1 VPAGRATSRGSKPS
15 VGGPPKGRPGE
26 VRLPATVATLVAIAL
41 YVTLPNQLLG
51 PARFVVAGLLVLLLA
66 PLVAA
71 NPRRMTRDD
80 RRLRVLSLAFAVLVL
95 LANTAAFVTL
105 VHALVS
111 GHAHSGTTLLVA
123 ALQVWLVN
131 VIAFGLLYWELD
143 RGGPV
148 TRSTADRDKLPAA
161 DWRFSQDEDDDASDE
176 VARGGSKTSDW
187 RPQFVDYL
195 YVSTTNSTAF
205 SPTDTM
211 PLSPRAKLLM
221 SVESIEAL
229 LVSILVIARGVSLLH

>member
-1 VPAGRATSRGSKPS
+1 MPARAKTG

-41 YVTLPNQLLG
+41 YATLPNQMLG
-51 PARFVVAGLLVLLLA
+51 DARFVVAGLLVVLLI

-71 NPRRMTRDD
+71 DPHRMTRQDQWL
-80 RRLRVLSLAFAVLVL
+80 RRLSLAFAVLVL

-105 VHALVS
+105 VHAIVS
-111 GHAHSGTTLLVA
+111 GHAKSGTTLLLA

-131 VIAFGLLYWELD
+131 IIGFGLLYWELD

-148 TRSTADRDKLPAA
+148 VRSTKNRGELPEA

-176 VARGGSKTSDW
+176 VARGASKRSDW
-187 RPQFVDYL
+187 RPRFVDYL
-195 YVSTTNSTAF
+195 YMSTTNSTAF

-211 PLSPRAKLLM
+211 PLSPRAKMLM
-221 SVESIEAL
+221 SIESIEAL
-229 LVSILVIARGVSLLH
+229 LVSVLVIARGVSLLH

>member
-1 VPAGRATSRGSKPS
+1 MPARAKTA

-26 VRLPATVATLVAIAL
+26 VRLPATVATVAAIAL
-41 YVTLPNQLLG
+41 YVTLPNEMLG
-51 PARFVVAGLLVLLLA
+51 VARFFVAGLLTVLLVT
-66 PLVAA
+66 LVIAD
-71 NPRRMTRDD
+71 PKRMTRQDRWF
-80 RRLRVLSLAFAVLVL
+80 RRLSLSFAVLVL

-111 GHAHSGTTLLVA
+111 GHAKSGTTLLLA

-131 VIAFGLLYWELD
+131 IIGFGLLYWELD

-148 TRSTADRDKLPAA
+148 VRSTKNRDELPDA

-176 VARGGSKTSDW
+176 VARGASKRADW
-187 RPQFVDYL
+187 RPRFVDYL
-195 YVSTTNSTAF
+195 YMSTTNSTAF

-211 PLSPRAKLLM
+211 PLSPRAKMLM
-221 SVESIEAL
+221 GIESIEAL
-229 LVSILVIARGVSLLH
+229 LVSVLVIARGVSLLH

>member
-1 VPAGRATSRGSKPS
+1 MNARAASRAPKTAA
-15 VGGPPKGRPGE
+15 GGPPTGRPGE
-26 VRLPATVATLVAIAL
+26 VRLPATAATLVALAL

-51 PARFVVAGLLVLLLA
+51 VARFVVAGLLVVLLI

-71 NPRRMTRDD
+71 NPNRMSRQD
-80 RRLRVLSLAFAVLVL
+80 RRLRVLSLGFAVLVL

-111 GHAHSGTTLLVA
+111 GHAHSGSSLLLA

-131 VIAFGLLYWELD
+131 IIGFGLLYWELD

-148 TRSTADRDKLPAA
+148 TRSTTDRAKLPAA

-176 VARGGSKTSDW
+176 VARGSSKATDW
-187 RPQFVDYL
+187 RPRFVDYL
-195 YVSTTNSTAF
+195 YMSTTNSTAF

-211 PLSPRAKLLM
+211 PLSPRAKMLM